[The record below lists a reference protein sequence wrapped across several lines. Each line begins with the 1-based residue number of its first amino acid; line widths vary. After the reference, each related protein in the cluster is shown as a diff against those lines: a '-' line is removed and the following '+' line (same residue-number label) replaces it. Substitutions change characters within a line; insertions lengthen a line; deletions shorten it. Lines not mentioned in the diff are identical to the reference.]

1 LQRLQALISLQ
12 QAAFNCETLG
22 RRTSVLLEKPGKLEG
37 QLIGK
42 SPWLQSVHI
51 LGEGLSIGDIVD
63 VDITEAGP
71 LSLKGEMLMKVA
83 A

>member
-1 LQRLQALISLQ
+1 LINEQ
-12 QAAFNCETLG
+12 QVAFNRSTLG
-22 RRTSVLLEKPGKLEG
+22 KRTSVLLEKPGKLEG

-51 LGEGLSIGDIVD
+51 SAPGLSIGDIVE
-63 VDITEAGP
+63 VDIVEAGP
-71 LSLKGEMLMKVA
+71 VSLKGELLMKVA